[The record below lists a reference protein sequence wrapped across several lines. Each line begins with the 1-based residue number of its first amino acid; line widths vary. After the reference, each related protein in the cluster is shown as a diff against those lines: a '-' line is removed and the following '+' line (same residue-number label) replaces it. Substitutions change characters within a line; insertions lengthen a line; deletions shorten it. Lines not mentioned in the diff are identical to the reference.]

1 MVVIS
6 VYGVKII
13 RKFRWKSGFLRGIPW
28 TPLCTNGSAG
38 YLMQLSVKKGSE
50 IKLFLAHQ
58 MQNFIRQVDVQP
70 PKIIV

>member
-1 MVVIS
+1 
-6 VYGVKII
+6 
-13 RKFRWKSGFLRGIPW
+13 
-28 TPLCTNGSAG
+28 
-38 YLMQLSVKKGSE
+38 MQLSVKKGSE

>member
-13 RKFRWKSGFLRGIPW
+13 RKLRWKSGFLRGGFHG
-28 TPLCTNGSAG
+28 TPLCTNGSAR

-50 IKLFLAHQ
+50 IKPF
-58 MQNFIRQVDVQP
+58 
-70 PKIIV
+70 